1 MLEAIATAGRVVA
14 VAVPSAA
21 HLVQQR
27 TELEL
32 RADATVAGCTQ
43 VLDLTDADV
52 VLLPVG
58 CDAGIAWAAI
68 DTDRVK
74 QVARLRLI
82 DGRSVSTAEF
92 LGPATLI
99 TAPQSF
105 AEALTP
111 VLSDGAALVSA
122 WLLGLSERAFELTLD
137 YLKVREQFGEVIG
150 SYQALQHRAA
160 RLRCELVVGRATV
173 EAALYA
179 HDANRGDRVLLAAAA
194 KARMGELALRVTG
207 EAIQLHGGI
216 GMTEEANIG
225 LLFKAAR
232 IADLVG
238 GHHLVH
244 KRRAAAILGL
254 DGSRG

>member
-1 MLEAIATAGRVVA
+1 
-14 VAVPSAA
+14 
-21 HLVQQR
+21 
-27 TELEL
+27 
-32 RADATVAGCTQ
+32 
-43 VLDLTDADV
+43 
-52 VLLPVG
+52 
-58 CDAGIAWAAI
+58 
-68 DTDRVK
+68 
-74 QVARLRLI
+74 
-82 DGRSVSTAEF
+82 
-92 LGPATLI
+92 
-99 TAPQSF
+99 
-105 AEALTP
+105 

-122 WLLGLSERAFELTLD
+122 WLLGLSERAFRLTLD
-137 YLKVREQFGEVIG
+137 YLKVREQFGSVIG

-173 EAALYA
+173 EAALEA
-179 HDANRGDRVLLAAAA
+179 QDANLSDRALLAAAA

-244 KRRAAAILGL
+244 KRRAAALLGL
-254 DGSRG
+254 DGACGG